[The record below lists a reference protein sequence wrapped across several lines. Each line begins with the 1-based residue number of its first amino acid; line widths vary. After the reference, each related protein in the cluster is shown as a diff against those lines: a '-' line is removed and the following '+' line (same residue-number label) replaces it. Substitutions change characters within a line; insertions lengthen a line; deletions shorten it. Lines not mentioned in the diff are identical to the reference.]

1 MEYSPSVQKSR
12 HIYLQG
18 YFISMD
24 KYDRAKI
31 MFLDNYELCD
41 SVPKGITDNLETKLP
56 TSFTKSYLLKKND
69 RFSGHSPIIDNDT
82 CFYVKCRKIKVGY
95 KNNVP
100 CHISELIQ
108 HKIEA
113 HIEIKTY
120 NFKRGDERNQGWYID
135 LKKIALLEL

>member
-12 HIYLQG
+12 YIYLQG

-31 MFLDNYELCD
+31 MFLDDYELYD
-41 SVPKGITDNLETKLP
+41 STSKESGDKSETKLP
-56 TSFTKSYLLKKND
+56 ISFTKSYLLKKND
-69 RFSGHSPIIDNDT
+69 RFSGNSPIIDNGT
-82 CFYVKCRKIKVGY
+82 SFYIKCRKNKVGY
-95 KNNVP
+95 KNNIP

-120 NFKRGDERNQGWYID
+120 NFKKGDNRNQGWYID
-135 LKKIALLEL
+135 LKKITLLEL